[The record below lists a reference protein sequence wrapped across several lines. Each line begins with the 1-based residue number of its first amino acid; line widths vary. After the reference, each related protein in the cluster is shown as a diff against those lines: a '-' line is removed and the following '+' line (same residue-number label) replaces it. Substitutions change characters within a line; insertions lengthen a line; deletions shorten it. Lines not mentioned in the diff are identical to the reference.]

1 MRVENHLDAV
11 KDLKSKLEGKR
22 EKLFN
27 ADHQLKKYASNEHQ
41 HWVRPLVKA
50 MIYSKKHRSI
60 QIRLLSLRTIFR
72 RNFHVL
78 PRELMNLS
86 QRKSGG
92 RKRISVWPERE
103 NNSVW
108 LGGHPIYC

>member
-41 HWVRPLVKA
+41 HWVSTIGEIDDLLKEA
-50 MIYSKKHRSI
+50 EKYTN
-60 QIRLLSLRTIFR
+60 QITFYIRTILR
-72 RNFHVL
+72 ATSMMITNT
-78 PRELMNLS
+78 EMTN
-86 QRKSGG
+86 
-92 RKRISVWPERE
+92 
-103 NNSVW
+103 
-108 LGGHPIYC
+108 